1 MIESHALCL
10 MIESHALK
18 CWTTALG
25 DGGKSSK
32 TARAD
37 GERAMGGGGR
47 ARRKSRAAGHRVR
60 RVATDAAGARPAGAA
75 GRREGRAPGGTLP
88 PNEAQ
93 SKGSVNTHTH
103 GVPCAGSRCQA
114 RAWIMVYPC

>member
-1 MIESHALCL
+1 

-37 GERAMGGGGR
+37 GEPAMGGGGR
-47 ARRKSRAAGHRVR
+47 AAAYEG
-60 RVATDAAGARPAGAA
+60 TEPEDLIARMKL
-75 GRREGRAPGGTLP
+75 PGG
-88 PNEAQ
+88 
-93 SKGSVNTHTH
+93 
-103 GVPCAGSRCQA
+103 
-114 RAWIMVYPC
+114 